1 MKPRNLWR
9 VSLVVR
15 PEVEAQA
22 TEWLGAHFNAPSA
35 SYTDLETGLCTV
47 SLYLQEKPPDWPRT
61 QHEISQALR
70 RKGMVKEEEPG
81 VGPWGQGRGTGPQ
94 RSFLRLTRLR
104 HRDWAEAWKHHF
116 RPLEIAG
123 RVLVKPSWSA
133 RRGRRGQVVLVVDP
147 GLSFG
152 TGHHPTTEFC
162 LEQVVLRRVAR
173 ARQALLDIGTGSGI
187 LAMAAARLGYHPVT
201 AFDCDPEAVR
211 VARANARAN
220 GVLERIRFSRGD
232 VRELSLA
239 PSRRHQLVCANLI
252 ANLLLEER
260 DRIVAQVAK
269 EGCLVLAGILRSEF
283 EQVVNHYK
291 AAGLRLVA
299 SRARNEWRSGA
310 LVWKNETDR
319 RK

>member
-1 MKPRNLWR
+1 MKPRVLWR
-9 VSLVVR
+9 VSVAVR
-15 PEVEAQA
+15 PEVEEQA
-22 TEWLGAHFNAPSA
+22 TELLGAHFHAPCA
-35 SYTDLETGLCTV
+35 SYTHLEAGLCTV
-47 SLYLQEKPPDWPRT
+47 SLYLEQKPADWART
-61 QHEISQALR
+61 QEELGQALR
-70 RKGMVKEEEPG
+70 RKGMVKEGEPG
-81 VGPWGQGRGTGPQ
+81 GGHGGCERGLKPGPSPV
-94 RSFLRLTRLR
+94 RLTRLR
-104 HRDWAEAWKHHF
+104 HRDWAAAWKHHF
-116 RPLEIAG
+116 KPLEIGG

-152 TGHHPTTEFC
+152 TGHHPTTAFC
-162 LEQVVLRRVAR
+162 LEQVVLRRVAG
-173 ARQALLDIGTGSGI
+173 ARQAFLDIGTGSGI

-211 VARANARAN
+211 VARGNARAN

-232 VRELSLA
+232 VRHLCLA
-239 PSRRHQLVCANLI
+239 PSRRYHLVCANLI

-269 EGCLVLAGILRSEF
+269 GGCLVLAGILRNEF

-299 SRARNEWRSGA
+299 SRAKNEWRSGA
-310 LVWKNETDR
+310 MVWKDEPECR
-319 RK
+319 R

>member
-1 MKPRNLWR
+1 M
-9 VSLVVR
+9 
-15 PEVEAQA
+15 
-22 TEWLGAHFNAPSA
+22 
-35 SYTDLETGLCTV
+35 
-47 SLYLQEKPPDWPRT
+47 
-61 QHEISQALR
+61 
-70 RKGMVKEEEPG
+70 
-81 VGPWGQGRGTGPQ
+81 
-94 RSFLRLTRLR
+94 
-104 HRDWAEAWKHHF
+104 
-116 RPLEIAG
+116 
-123 RVLVKPSWSA
+123 LVKPSWSA

-173 ARQALLDIGTGSGI
+173 ARQAFLDIGTGSGI
-187 LAMAAARLGYHPVT
+187 LAMAAARLGYRPVT

-220 GVLERIRFSRGD
+220 GVLERIRLSRGD
-232 VRELSLA
+232 VRELSRA